1 MSDSDGQ
8 KYKIMTERQNIR
20 NIISDDDPSRT
31 LEELNAALQQSPDN
45 PDLLVQ
51 RGRLLWRLNRRGEAI
66 SDYEKAAAADPDG
79 PAKLLLEHTNS
90 IMDFF
95 NPDLL
100 NP

>member
-1 MSDSDGQ
+1 
-8 KYKIMTERQNIR
+8 MTEPQNIR

>member
-1 MSDSDGQ
+1 
-8 KYKIMTERQNIR
+8 MTERQNIR